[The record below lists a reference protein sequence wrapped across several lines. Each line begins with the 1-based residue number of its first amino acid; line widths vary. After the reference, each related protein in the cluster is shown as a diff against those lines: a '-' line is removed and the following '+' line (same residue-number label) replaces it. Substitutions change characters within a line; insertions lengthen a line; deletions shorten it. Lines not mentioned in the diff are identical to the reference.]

1 MTGGLLQL
9 VAKGADDAYLIGNP
23 EITLFKTVYRRY
35 ANFSKWDGILKFKN
49 RLTFGENNHCL
60 IERSADLIHNLY
72 LNIDLP
78 EVELLYHDFSYEKLE
93 NILKQVGLSIEQL
106 YFDTFNVKMPMSE
119 IVDIDFYDD
128 HVVPYIEDSLQN
140 YVNIQTELENQ
151 IEGLND
157 LLLNNYNPSNVFK
170 YFNPTY
176 VQPTEQPYDPI
187 SPSLPVK
194 YSMIEQ
200 FLKTISQTSTEG
212 VLSNTQYS
220 TISSLYT
227 YLINLYKNIDGNKYK
242 IVHINHI
249 RDLLYETI
257 QKYEYEM
264 DSLTINL
271 TLGYQPEDVIGTN
284 ENPRPLQHNYVGEN
298 LLVFNS
304 LNISNN
310 PFVFIEYSLNQAI
323 VVIDVTK
330 NNPIE
335 QYFSNLIA
343 KIKLDISLVKE
354 LDLYVNYKNYITEVS
369 KTNPIIYSQN
379 NIITVKDTIVNYLEN
394 LLVNNLKQFMKL
406 LNILQYFKFKPS
418 MTKMQIDNTLFYGMF
433 CPTTTTGISSS
444 TIYRY
449 DEDKKLFSY
458 DAEPLVRPTG
468 YYYTNWVKNNVDI
481 FYNSLS
487 SIMAGEFINATAYS
501 LEYKYI
507 PYFTNRT
514 YMSFYN
520 LIGSDPYNICGITGG
535 TLIFNDSTLDA
546 KIKFLE
552 FTPLLVAKNLC
563 ELFSQSSPLFGPS
576 VVWVSSNLNLQK
588 YVNYFLSLYNVT
600 PGVGETSRIDV
611 IKNYLLVR
619 TESFAST
626 SSSIATHI
634 FTPNKVYSINDIN
647 NVIPNMTVLPLRDKN
662 LLGIIYQPSISINRI
677 FPNFEIDVPDTLLPL
692 DVMILMIATDLLL
705 DIGPSLPLSITD
717 SFKINLMKII
727 KLYVL
732 NFSDIPN
739 VSTPMIDSSYYDV
752 NLHNYVVNY
761 SPNVTPFGN
770 NIHRLSSIWNNI
782 SRSQITKFNSIFA
795 TKFISTTYYR
805 TSVINKTPSGE
816 YKKVLYQGDKIGVG
830 KTMKQAFEVFVS
842 NFFNNRLGIDEIQN
856 IDTLEKIM
864 ETTNFYAIE
873 LIDPY
878 YTIEL
883 ALSNIS
889 GIIDNY
895 NSVSFGVKQ
904 ATRIK
909 ESPFMSTSNLIN
921 KDIFYYNSIFNILMK
936 GIRNIDINI
945 DANENV
951 IIENLSFIND
961 DRNNITTDGYIS
973 IFFKKLANP
982 TIITGSSLIL
992 KKAFGDILKTL
1003 KFVPLDGTLTLKCGE
1018 MYSKLFEDFLDKS
1031 DIQHYEDPNDAPDI
1045 SITCGVIESLLQMAH
1060 NIKSKTGTDEH
1071 TYFVK
1076 LLDYF
1081 EISLNTSPSE
1091 YPNDISLQLIYDNT
1105 TYLVGDD
1112 YKIYISPTNSTGNL
1126 YETSNGPTNTNPM
1139 KYTNSTIVDKYWNFD
1154 TIYGIIK
1161 FLLDIIIYDISENST
1176 FKLIFGSKNEKMV
1189 MNNMKNYCE
1198 NNYEKITKYVS
1209 MLSNNG
1215 QFLDSEIYN
1224 RLYVLRNTVEN
1235 NDKRAYFAWSEYI
1248 GYNIIDTIDIKIGD
1262 QLIDSHSGEWMHTD
1276 CMLMY
1281 EQSKKKNHNIMVGNV
1296 EELTS
1301 YTKTGKKKYSL
1312 YIPLQ
1317 FWFNKYFNCS
1327 YPLIASIYSHVDM
1340 NVKLKKLESIAYWDI
1355 KDTYFVRKPK
1365 LDGYLQATYITVE
1378 TEERARIAQRKHDF
1392 LIEVVQKTGK
1402 LISNG
1407 NDIIVNFE
1415 KSTITRSI
1423 SFNNICKDL
1432 IWICRFIKNN
1442 KSEIDK
1448 KNEILKWNNY
1458 TYFANKEHIKKFR
1471 ILFDGVY
1478 REDWKKS
1485 GYYTSVQPY
1494 YKGYSSLGDNM
1505 FLYSFAI
1512 HPNKLQPSGG
1522 VNMDC
1527 FSDVAIEVEISDEM
1541 AEKVKNGEYVV
1552 EWQIFNKSYN
1562 ILRLMSGMAGL
1573 AYFSSH

>member
-106 YFDTFNVKMPMSE
+106 YFDTFNVKMPISE
-119 IVDIDFYDD
+119 IVDVDFYDD
-128 HVVPYIEDSLQN
+128 HVVPYIEDSLQK

-242 IVHINHI
+242 IVHLNYMK
-249 RDLLYETI
+249 DLLYETI

-310 PFVFIEYSLNQAI
+310 PFVFINFALNQAI

-507 PYFTNRT
+507 PYFTNST

-619 TESFAST
+619 TASFAST

-634 FTPNKVYSINDIN
+634 FTPNKVYSIDNIADI
-647 NVIPNMTVLPLRDKN
+647 IPNISSLSGDDFG
-662 LLGIIYQPSISINRI
+662 LLGYI
-677 FPNFEIDVPDTLLPL
+677 FGSSATVPKVLLPL
-692 DVMILMIATDLLL
+692 DIILLMIATDLLIDL
-705 DIGPSLPLSITD
+705 GDTFQNPNPVVTAGFKKKLLKIFNLYLLEFSTIPSIT
-717 SFKINLMKII
+717 
-727 KLYVL
+727 
-732 NFSDIPN
+732 
-739 VSTPMIDSSYYDV
+739 TAIDSSYYDDIYEQ
-752 NLHNYVVNY
+752 NYINHY
-761 SPNVTPFGN
+761 SPNITPFGN
-770 NIHRLSSIWNNI
+770 NIHILSSIWNNI
-782 SRSQITKFNSIFA
+782 SRSQIDEFNSIYF
-795 TKFISTTYYR
+795 KKLVSTTYYR
-805 TSVINKTPSGE
+805 TSAFQLKPPLPGLLPLKVI
-816 YKKVLYQGDKIGVG
+816 YQGEKIGIG

-842 NFFNNRLGIDEIQN
+842 NFFNKRLGIDTIQN
-856 IDTLEKIM
+856 VTLEEVIN
-864 ETTNFYAIE
+864 ETILYAIE
-873 LIDPY
+873 LIDPS

-883 ALSNIS
+883 ALSEIG
-889 GIIDNY
+889 GIIENY

-973 IFFKKLANP
+973 IFFKRVNP
-982 TIITGSSLIL
+982 TSITGSSLIL

-1018 MYSKLFEDFLDKS
+1018 TYSKLFEDFLDKN
-1031 DIQHYEDPNDAPDI
+1031 DIINGNNFIPE
-1045 SITCGVIESLLQMAH
+1045 ITCGVIESLLQMAH
-1060 NIKSKTGTDEH
+1060 NITSKTGTDEH
-1071 TYFVK
+1071 TYFIK

-1365 LDGYLQATYITVE
+1365 LDGYLQATYITVD